1 MTTDPHRN
9 VGFLIR
15 DVSRLWAK
23 SFERRAGDLNLT
35 LSQCKVLAIL
45 SRNQGTSQARLADL
59 ADTDPMALVR
69 TLDRMEQDGWIERQ
83 SDPAD
88 RRAHR
93 LYLRAPADPV
103 LDRIWEISDQSRSEA
118 LRALSPAERDQLVI
132 LLELV
137 LSALLAHVPK
147 VRDSDGR

>member
-9 VGFLIR
+9 VGYLIR

-23 SFERRAGDLNLT
+23 DFERRASDLNLT
-35 LSQCKVLAIL
+35 LAQCKVLAIL
-45 SRNQGTSQARLADL
+45 SHNQGTSQARLAEL

-83 SDPAD
+83 ADPAD

-93 LYLRAPADPV
+93 LYLRATADPV
-103 LDRIWEISDQSRSEA
+103 LDRISEISDQSRRDA
-118 LRALSPAERDQLVI
+118 LSALSPAEHDQLVN
-132 LLELV
+132 LLQRV
-137 LSALLAHVPK
+137 RSALSAQDPK
-147 VRDSDGR
+147 AKDSDAR